1 MDYPRVLIVLKG
13 LVSRARKLF
22 FRYSRRMVC
31 SSLALSAGAFNVP
44 LKCTPEEKKHF
55 VDPALKEAEG
65 SNFTG
70 ALEVVNDGLNAHPAS
85 EGLLFLRSYFCYKIA
100 DSISN
105 EISAMPQPIQT
116 LGDGSLMVDGAS
128 TSQMLG
134 RFHEIVKVL
143 GDAEEAINEI
153 LQVNPK
159 NNEVM
164 AFRAYIDSKLQ
175 KLGQESE
182 NMRLTFNNTPN
193 IAGGFCVGCRKN
205 ISFDTQT
212 VVFHRTATTQLE
224 VWHLPCFK
232 NMGKQN

>member
-1 MDYPRVLIVLKG
+1 M
-13 LVSRARKLF
+13 
-22 FRYSRRMVC
+22 
-31 SSLALSAGAFNVP
+31 
-44 LKCTPEEKKHF
+44 
-55 VDPALKEAEG
+55 KEAEG

-105 EISAMPQPIQT
+105 ELSTLPQPIQP
-116 LGDGSLMVDGAS
+116 LGEGVLMVDGAM
-128 TSQMLG
+128 TNQMLG
-134 RFHEIVKVL
+134 RFQEIVKVL

-153 LQVNPK
+153 LQVNPR
-159 NNEVM
+159 NNEVT

-182 NMRLTFNNTPN
+182 NMRITFTNTPN

-212 VVFHRTATTQLE
+212 VVFRKTSSTQLE

-232 NMGKQN
+232 QQGNRN

>member
-1 MDYPRVLIVLKG
+1 M
-13 LVSRARKLF
+13 
-22 FRYSRRMVC
+22 
-31 SSLALSAGAFNVP
+31 
-44 LKCTPEEKKHF
+44 
-55 VDPALKEAEG
+55 KEAEG

-100 DSISN
+100 DRISN
-105 EISAMPQPIQT
+105 ELSTLPQPIQP
-116 LGDGSLMVDGAS
+116 
-128 TSQMLG
+128 
-134 RFHEIVKVL
+134 L

-153 LQVNPK
+153 LQVNPH
-159 NNEVM
+159 NNEVT

-182 NMRLTFNNTPN
+182 NMRITFANTPN

-205 ISFDTQT
+205 ISFETQT
-212 VVFHRTATTQLE
+212 VVFRKTSSTQLE

-232 NMGKQN
+232 QLGNKN

>member
-1 MDYPRVLIVLKG
+1 
-13 LVSRARKLF
+13 
-22 FRYSRRMVC
+22 MVC
-31 SSLALSAGAFNVP
+31 SSLGMSAAAFNVP

-55 VDPALKEAEG
+55 VDPALKEAES

-100 DSISN
+100 DSISS
-105 EISAMPQPIQT
+105 EISTMPQPIQT

-134 RFHEIVKVL
+134 RFQEIVKVL

-164 AFRAYIDSKLQ
+164 AFKTYIDTKLQ
-175 KLGQESE
+175 RLGQESE
-182 NMRLTFNNTPN
+182 NMRLTFNNTPT
-193 IAGGFCVGCRKN
+193 IAGGFCVGCKKN

-232 NMGKQN
+232 NMGKSN

>member
-1 MDYPRVLIVLKG
+1 LPAV
-13 LVSRARKLF
+13 
-22 FRYSRRMVC
+22 
-31 SSLALSAGAFNVP
+31 AGAFNVP
-44 LKCTPEEKKHF
+44 LKCTPEETKHF
-55 VDPALKEAEG
+55 VEPAMREAEG

-105 EISAMPQPIQT
+105 EISTQPQPVQP
-116 LGDGSLMVDGAS
+116 LAEGVLMVDGAL

-134 RFHEIVKVL
+134 RFQEIVKIL

-153 LQVNPK
+153 LQVNPR
-159 NNEVM
+159 NNEVT
-164 AFRAYIDSKLQ
+164 AFRAYIDGKLQ

-182 NMRLTFNNTPN
+182 NMRATFTNTPK
-193 IAGGFCVGCRKN
+193 IAGGFCVGCKKN
-205 ISFDTQT
+205 ISFETQT
-212 VVFHRTATTQLE
+212 VVFRKMPVQLE

-232 NMGKQN
+232 QVGARN

>member
-1 MDYPRVLIVLKG
+1 M
-13 LVSRARKLF
+13 
-22 FRYSRRMVC
+22 
-31 SSLALSAGAFNVP
+31 ALSAGAFNVP
-44 LKCTPEEKKHF
+44 LKVTSEEKKHF
-55 VDPALKEAEG
+55 VEPALKEAEG

-105 EISAMPQPIQT
+105 EISGLPKPIQT
-116 LGDGSLMVDGAS
+116 LGDGALIVDGAT

-134 RFHEIVKVL
+134 RFQEIVKVL
-143 GDAEEAINEI
+143 GDADEAISEI
-153 LQVNPK
+153 LQVNP
-159 NNEVM
+159 NNKEVTT
-164 AFRAYIDSKLQ
+164 FRAYIDSKLQ

-182 NMRLTFNNTPN
+182 NLRLTFTNTPN
-193 IAGGFCVGCRKN
+193 IAGGFCVGCKKN

-212 VVFHRTATTQLE
+212 VVFRKSASSNME

-232 NMGKQN
+232 NLGKKN